1 MGELLMRAAA
11 IVERRQALRNAGNGD
26 INRGRFEPRKVYGVR
41 RCTARGSQS
50 RPDATPVLRTWS
62 AGFREG
68 VMALADWMLRVQYG
82 WDSDARD

>member
-26 INRGRFEPRKVYGVR
+26 INRGRFEPRKVYGG
-41 RCTARGSQS
+41 APLY
-50 RPDATPVLRTWS
+50 RPRKAKANPMPHLYFVLG
-62 AGFREG
+62 ALVFGG

-82 WDSDARD
+82 LGF